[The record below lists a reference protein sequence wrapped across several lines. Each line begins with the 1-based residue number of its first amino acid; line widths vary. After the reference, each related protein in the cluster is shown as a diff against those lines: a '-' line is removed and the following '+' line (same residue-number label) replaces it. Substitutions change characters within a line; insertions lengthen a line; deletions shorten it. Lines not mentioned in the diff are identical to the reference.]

1 MPAATSRSVI
11 TPPRPTSQPLPRP
24 LDQRPVQRG
33 LLDDAPAPRAGERP
47 AQAVPSA
54 WVRALILPLVI
65 LAWLAVLVVGGWL
78 VGHLTKTLLLVV
90 LSGVLAFACTP
101 LATRLARWMPRALA
115 LGLAYVLGLGVVVGF
130 GAYVVGTTA
139 NQVVSLVT
147 NLPAYAQQAQA
158 LQPRAEAVLAPLGV
172 APGTLGTL
180 QQTAVTQLQATGT
193 LVARESLARLADL
206 VGTVIDL
213 VLVVILSVY
222 LAANGTRISHWL
234 QTETPGGPTRDRA
247 RLLVAVVSRVVGGY
261 IRGVLLL
268 ALLIGVLVGAGLA
281 VLGVPY
287 AVLLGVL
294 AFFMEFIP
302 VLGVF
307 ISGAA
312 AVVIAIVHFQ
322 EVLRPLLVLIYFIVV
337 HVIEGDVIGPRIMG
351 KAVGIH
357 PATGLIAL
365 VAGTELFGI
374 WGALFAAP
382 VAGLLQAIL
391 TAAWLEFRG
400 GKPHE
405 ILQAMTREATQQAEE
420 RLGLASNAPAGQP
433 SPERPPE
440 GGASG

>member
-1 MPAATSRSVI
+1 MADNGSSSAIAQGDGQRLI
-11 TPPRPTSQPLPRP
+11 DPRPIHPAVPDDGPSARP
-24 LDQRPVQRG
+24 
-33 LLDDAPAPRAGERP
+33 GERP
-47 AQAVPSA
+47 TQVVPSG
-54 WVRALILPLVI
+54 WVRALVVPLVI

-78 VGHLTKTLLLVV
+78 IGHLTKTLLLVV
-90 LSGVLAFACTP
+90 LSGVLAFAFTP
-101 LATRLARWMPRALA
+101 LANRLARWMPRALA
-115 LGLAYVLGLGVVVGF
+115 LGLAYLLGLGVVFGF
-130 GAYVVGTTA
+130 GAYVVATTA
-139 NQVVSLVT
+139 TQVVSLVS

-158 LQPRAEAVLAPLGV
+158 LQPRAEAVLAPFGV
-172 APGTLGTL
+172 APGTLGDV
-180 QQTAVTQLQATGT
+180 QQATVTELQASGA

-206 VGTVIDL
+206 FGTVIDL
-213 VLVVILSVY
+213 VLVFILSVY
-222 LAANGTRISHWL
+222 LAANGTRIAHWL
-234 QTETPGGPTRDRA
+234 KTETPTGTTRYRSQ
-247 RLLVAVVSRVVGGY
+247 LLVAVVSRVVGGY

-322 EVLRPLLVLIYFIVV
+322 EVLRPLLVLAYFIIV

-382 VAGLLQAIL
+382 LAGLLQAVV

-405 ILQAMTREATQQAEE
+405 VLQAMTEEAGEQAAQ
-420 RLGLASNAPAGQP
+420 RVGLP
-433 SPERPPE
+433 
-440 GGASG
+440 